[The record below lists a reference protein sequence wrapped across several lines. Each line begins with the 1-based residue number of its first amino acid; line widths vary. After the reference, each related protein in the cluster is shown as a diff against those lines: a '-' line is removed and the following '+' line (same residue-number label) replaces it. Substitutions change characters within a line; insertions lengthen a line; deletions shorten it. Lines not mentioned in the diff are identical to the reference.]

1 LLTPGQKIF
10 EYEVIR
16 QLGEGGFAAVFEA
29 VDKLLNRQVAIKQLL
44 PGKVGERVLKR
55 FIQEARVAAALEHP
69 NVITI
74 YGLRIADQ
82 RIYIILEY
90 LPGGSLQELLL
101 TRGKLPVEQALRLA
115 IGICEGLAKL
125 HVKGII
131 HRDIKA
137 ENILL
142 TADGRP
148 KVTDF
153 GIAHMPEAVG
163 GMGLTLVGVQPSTLL
178 FSSPEQLRGEELD
191 ARSDVYQVGEL
202 LYYML
207 TGEHYINLRAL
218 EARAQLEAEPHVNP
232 QLKLFELL
240 EQAVCEEMPEGLQN
254 LWREVGTLASL
265 VERALAKDKEQR
277 FNDALEFAAALQAVN
292 INTAPP
298 VVQEEKLK
306 LLDSRT
312 YNRRGLA
319 HASMRN
325 YEQAIYDYTKAIQ
338 LDRHFAEAY
347 NNRSAAHLLMENYA
361 QAVLDCNWAIELAPH
376 FIAAYVNRGIANTG
390 LRQYEEALLDYN
402 KVIEL
407 NDQSVYAYYNRGNTY
422 MWMGEHQ
429 KALADYSRVI
439 KLNPEFLAAYV
450 NRGVVYDQ
458 LGEWAKA
465 LEDYN
470 RAILLNAGYVYAYY
484 NRANAYQAL
493 GRYEQAITDYNKV
506 IELNPEHL
514 YAYENRG
521 RAFLRVGNT
530 ERASRDQARV
540 MIQIPTINP
549 KQVSV
554 ARSMLMPATP
564 LDFLTRR
571 EGDVA

>member
-10 EYEVIR
+10 EYEVVR
-16 QLGEGGFAAVFEA
+16 QLGQGGFAAVFEA

-44 PGKVGERVLKR
+44 PNKIGERAVKR

-69 NVITI
+69 NIITI
-74 YGLRIADQ
+74 YGLRIAEQ
-82 RIYIILEY
+82 RIYIIMEY
-90 LPGGSLQELLL
+90 LPGGNLYELLKQK
-101 TRGKLPVEQALRLA
+101 GKMPVEQALKLA
-115 IGICEGLAKL
+115 IGICEGLARL
-125 HVKGII
+125 HAKGII

-142 TADGRP
+142 TGDGRP

-163 GMGLTLVGVQPSTLL
+163 GMGLTIAGFQPSTLL

-207 TGEHYINLRAL
+207 TGEHYINLEAL
-218 EARAQLEAEPHVNP
+218 EAQAQRQADPQINP

-240 EQAVCEEMPEGLQN
+240 EQAVCYEMPEGLQT
-254 LWREVGTLASL
+254 LWREVGTLANL
-265 VERALAKDKEQR
+265 VERALAKDKDQR
-277 FNDALEFAAALQAVN
+277 FDDALEFAAALQAVSV
-292 INTAPP
+292 NTASP
-298 VVQEEKLK
+298 VTQEKMK
-306 LLDSRT
+306 LLDSRAC
-312 YNRRGLA
+312 NRRGLA

-325 YEQAIYDYTKAIQ
+325 YEQAIYDYSRAIQ
-338 LDRHFAEAY
+338 LDRHYAEAY

-390 LRQYEEALLDYN
+390 LRQYEEALIDYD

-407 NDQSVYAYYNRGNTY
+407 NDENVYAYYNRGNTY
-422 MWMGEHQ
+422 MWMGQ
-429 KALADYSRVI
+429 RRKALADYSRVI
-439 KLNPEFLAAYV
+439 ELDPEFLAAYV

-458 LGEWAKA
+458 LEQWEKA
-465 LEDYN
+465 IGDYS
-470 RAILLNAGYVYAYY
+470 RAIQLNAGYGYAYY
-484 NRANAYQAL
+484 NRANAYQVL
-493 GRYEQAITDYNKV
+493 GHYEQAIADYNKV
-506 IELNPEHL
+506 IELNPEHP
-514 YAYENRG
+514 YAYENR
-521 RAFLRVGNT
+521 AKAYLQTGNIQ
-530 ERASRDQARV
+530 RASQDQARI
-540 MIQIPTINP
+540 MIQMPTINP
-549 KQVSV
+549 KQLTV

-564 LDFLTRR
+564 LDFLTRKD
-571 EGDVA
+571 GVS